1 MWLYVMLFTTD
12 PNILWQCNFIFHIT
26 IPFLGL
32 TIFIYIFKLFISL
45 LLNSFWKLSTL
56 TNFPW
61 RFFCRSSDEPLYQ
74 VPFLLS
80 QSIPSETLCTAP
92 KWTLAKPATFPL
104 SWSYSFLESMLS
116 TLLLHFPL
124 FHWRTS
130 PWRSHTIHM
139 SERERKKLMGTSMSW
154 PHWQTALL

>member
-12 PNILWQCNFIFHIT
+12 PNILLQCNFIFHIT

-32 TIFIYIFKLFISL
+32 IIYIYIFKLFISL

-80 QSIPSETLCTAP
+80 QSILSETLCTAP

-104 SWSYSFLESMLS
+104 SWSYSYLEYMFS
-116 TLLLHFPL
+116 TLLLHFPVSL
-124 FHWRTS
+124 KNIS
-130 PWRSHTIHM
+130 
-139 SERERKKLMGTSMSW
+139 LV
-154 PHWQTALL
+154 